1 MKQFF
6 LILLS
11 FSLLCATANASP
23 VFTLGKKYR
32 IASLDASGTGGLVVR
47 STPDGLKLVY
57 EENTAAFGDSASW
70 NVYEADG
77 KYSFKNVA
85 TKKYIKLHLSESGTS
100 LEMVVSGAY
109 LDTTKF
115 TLSLNRR
122 GGLAYYGITSALA
135 GYTTQAISKS
145 SSGSEVAITEYNEY
159 KNQLFGFYSDKDSM
173 QVVDDNAEGGFY
185 SYLDSFSIQGRNPV
199 LVNVNNDYYYILTE
213 AQFKEE
219 VTKAIEFSFAAKTP
233 SDAFLTINGQVV
245 NSGDEFSFGDVMGGK
260 KFRIVIMKGENELIE
275 MNLYFTS
282 HSIVQLYVNESE
294 VNALDYTLG
303 KILVNDPSSLAQSDT
318 LDANFRHRGSYTI
331 GYSKH
336 SFAVKLVNPITSN
349 GTVQYENLDKS
360 FLGMRED
367 NSWILDAMVMDPIRL
382 RNRVSTD
389 LWNDFSVKPEYF
401 SKEPK
406 AINGTRGKYV
416 ELFIND
422 TYKGLYC
429 LTETV
434 NRKQLKMKKFKEG
447 SSIGIPDTIRGLLY
461 KAVNWTY
468 PTLMKGINMSYNNG
482 SETWDGWETQYPDA
496 SGLESLGY
504 TDWKPLNDA
513 VDFVANSTDEVFAE
527 KVGRQFD
534 LPEFRDY
541 YLFIELLLA
550 TDNHAKN
557 SYFSIYDKTQSKK
570 ISVTPWDLDGVFGR
584 RWSGTKSIGYGY
596 GTYPEQNFNTY
607 VIKNENGQNNLYLR
621 LMKNNVCGF
630 NDSLKSRYAELRK
643 EYFKPENLI
652 SRFVRYNDELTAD
665 GAANREV
672 QRWITYTG
680 TLEEYL
686 TEISYLSTWINAR
699 VAYLDTQYGYVDTEE
714 GLMVTALNLNVIP
727 NPVSSLLIVSNL
739 LPGETVTLHNQQGQL
754 LWQQRAELDAMA
766 IDFSG
771 YAPGLYIVKAGNR
784 TEKVIKQ

>member
-1 MKQFF
+1 MNTMKQFF
-6 LILLS
+6 FLLLL
-11 FSLLCATANASP
+11 FNLLCATANASP
-23 VFTLGKKYR
+23 VITQVKKYR

-70 NVYEADG
+70 YIYNVDG
-77 KYSFKNVA
+77 KYSFKNAA
-85 TKKYIKLHLSESGTS
+85 TKKYIKLHPSESGTG

-159 KNQLFGFYSDKDSM
+159 MNQLFGLYTVLGNLQAD
-173 QVVDDNAEGGFY
+173 DDNAEGGFY
-185 SYLDSFSIQGRNPV
+185 SYLDSLSINGRKPV
-199 LVNVNNDYYYILTE
+199 FDKVKNEYYYILTE
-213 AQFKEE
+213 GQLLEE
-219 VTKAIEFSFAAKTP
+219 VTKTIEFSFSTKTP
-233 SDAFLTINGQVV
+233 TDAFLTVSGKVIK
-245 NSGDEFSFGDVMGGK
+245 SGDEFSFGDVTGGK
-260 KFRIVIMKGENELIE
+260 MFRIVITKGEIELGE

-282 HSIVQLYVNESE
+282 HSIVQLYVNESK
-294 VNALDYTLG
+294 VNSFNNTLG
-303 KILVNDPSSLAQSDT
+303 KIVVNGPSSPVQPDK
-318 LDANFRHRGSYTI
+318 LDANFRYRGSYTI
-331 GYSKH
+331 SYPKH
-336 SFAVKLVNPITSN
+336 SFAVKLVHPITSN
-349 GTVQYENLDKS
+349 GIVQYENLDKS

-406 AINGTRGKYV
+406 AINGTRGKFV

-434 NRKQLKMKKFKEG
+434 NRKQLKLKKFKEG
-447 SSIGIPDTIRGLLY
+447 SSNGIPDTIRGLLY

-468 PTLMKGINMSYNNG
+468 PTLMKGIHMSYNNA
-482 SETWDGWETQYPDA
+482 SETWDGWEASYPDA

-504 TDWKPLNDA
+504 TDWKPLYDA
-513 VDFVANSTDEVFAE
+513 VGFVANSTDAVFAE
-527 KVGRQFD
+527 NVGKLFD
-534 LPEFRDY
+534 LPEFIDY
-541 YLFIELLLA
+541 YLFIELILA
-550 TDNHAKN
+550 SDNHAKN
-557 SYFSIYDKTQSKK
+557 TYFSIYDKTQSRK

-584 RWSGTKSIGYGY
+584 RWDGSKTG
-596 GTYPEQNFNTY
+596 GTYPKQNFNTF
-607 VIKNENGQNNLYLR
+607 VIQNENGQNNLYLR

-665 GAANREV
+665 GSANREV

-714 GLMVTALNLNVIP
+714 GLMVTALKLNVIP